1 MHIAGVIVPLLTPL
15 RDDETIDVAA
25 VARLVDHVIAGG
37 VAGIFVLGSSG
48 EAPALRPAERERML
62 SATVKAVA
70 GRVPV
75 LAGVIE
81 PSTAQA
87 VETARRYAELGADA
101 LVPTAPYYFIYSQ
114 PELSAHFRAVAAATA
129 KPVVLYNIPV
139 LVKQTISPELVGELS
154 AVDNIVGLKDSDGQ
168 LDPFQRFLKLRS
180 KKFQVWQGAEPVA
193 AISMARGSDGA
204 VLGLANIAPRMIVS
218 MYEAASGGELAT
230 AWELQDRLMQLFLI
244 QRHKS
249 FLAGLKGAAS
259 LLGLCGAR
267 ICLPFE
273 PLTAEQLGK
282 VRETLLAIGLQPAA
296 DQMQAS

>member
-15 RDDETIDVAA
+15 RDDETIDQPA
-25 VARLVDHVIAGG
+25 VARLVEHVIAGG

-62 SATVKAVA
+62 ISTVKAVA
-70 GRVPV
+70 GRVPI

-87 VETARRYAELGADA
+87 VATARCYVDLGADA

-114 PELSAHFRAVAAATA
+114 AELASHFRAVAAATDR
-129 KPVVLYNIPV
+129 PVVLYNIPV
-139 LVKQTISPELVGELS
+139 LVKQTLSPELVGELS
-154 AVDNIVGLKDSDGQ
+154 TVANIVGLKDSDGQ

-180 KKFQVWQGAEPVA
+180 DSFQVWQGAEPVA

-218 MYEAASGGELAT
+218 MYEAASSGDLPN
-230 AWELQDRLMQLFLI
+230 AWDLQDRLMQLFLI

-259 LLGLCGAR
+259 LLGLCGPR
-267 ICLPFE
+267 ICEPFE
-273 PLTAEQLGK
+273 MLTADQMAK
-282 VRETLLAIGLQPAA
+282 VRETLLATGLQPAA
-296 DQMQAS
+296 SPMQAS